1 MILLSELNGQ
11 EMEMLFKIAS
21 KENASPQLS
30 GTLLLDINEMDI
42 DELQSIF
49 KHYVS
54 RQDTPKNDIIKAC
67 KLMKK
72 IIIIYEGEML
82 NYWDN
87 IIDSKSKMCYY

>member
-11 EMEMLFKIAS
+11 EMEMLFKIAG

-30 GTLLLDINEMDI
+30 GTLLLDINELDI
-42 DELQSIF
+42 DGLQSIF

-54 RQDTPKNDIIKAC
+54 RQNVPNNDGIKAC
-67 KLMKK
+67 ELMKK
-72 IIIIYEGEML
+72 IIFIYAAEMF

-87 IIDSKSKMCYY
+87 IIDSKSKI

>member
-1 MILLSELNGQ
+1 MIILSELNKQ
-11 EMEMLFKIAS
+11 EMEMLFKIVG

-30 GTLLLDINEMDI
+30 STFLLDINDMDI
-42 DELQSIF
+42 DGLQSIF

-54 RQDTPKNDIIKAC
+54 RPDTSNNVAIKAS

-72 IIIIYEGEML
+72 IIFIYTGEMF

-87 IIDSKSKMCYY
+87 IIDSKSKI

>member
-1 MILLSELNGQ
+1 MILLTELNAQ

-49 KHYVS
+49 KHYVL
-54 RQDTPKNDIIKAC
+54 RMETPKNDAIKAC
-67 KLMKK
+67 KLIKK
-72 IIIIYEGEML
+72 IIIIYEAEMIK
-82 NYWDN
+82 YWNNNIDN
-87 IIDSKSKMCYY
+87 LLSL

>member
-11 EMEMLFKIAS
+11 EMEMLFKIVG

-30 GTLLLDINEMDI
+30 GTLLLDINELDI
-42 DELQSIF
+42 DGLQSIF

-54 RQDTPKNDIIKAC
+54 RPDTTMNDVVKAC

-72 IIIIYEGEML
+72 IIIIYVVEML

-87 IIDSKSKMCYY
+87 IIDSK

>member
-21 KENASPQLS
+21 KENASSQLS
-30 GTLLLDINEMDI
+30 VALLLYINEMDI
-42 DELQSIF
+42 DGLQSIF
-49 KHYVS
+49 KHYVLRS
-54 RQDTPKNDIIKAC
+54 DTSNNDAIKAS

-72 IIIIYEGEML
+72 IIFIYTGEMF

-87 IIDSKSKMCYY
+87 IIDSKSKI

>member
-1 MILLSELNGQ
+1 MILISELNGQ
-11 EMEMLFKIAS
+11 EMEMLFIIAS
-21 KENASPQLS
+21 KEHASPQLS

-42 DELQSIF
+42 DGLQSIF

-54 RQDTPKNDIIKAC
+54 RSDTSNNDVIKAS

-72 IIIIYEGEML
+72 IIFIYTGEMF

-87 IIDSKSKMCYY
+87 IIDSKSKI

>member
-11 EMEMLFKIAS
+11 EMEMLFEIAS
-21 KENASPQLS
+21 KENASSQLS
-30 GTLLLDINEMDI
+30 GTLLLDINDMDI
-42 DELQSIF
+42 DGLHSIF

-54 RQDTPKNDIIKAC
+54 RSDTSNNDVIKAS

-72 IIIIYEGEML
+72 IIFIYTGEMF

-87 IIDSKSKMCYY
+87 IIDSKSKI